1 MNIKGYYF
9 ITDSILSKAGNL
21 SDIKNAIL
29 AGTKVIQYRNKTGT
43 SKELYEEAIK
53 IKNICSDAIFLI
65 NDRIDIAQAVDVDG
79 VHLGQDDIPLK
90 AARRIMGGNKI
101 IGVTVHNVPE
111 AIEAENNGADYL
123 GVSPVFYTGT
133 KPDAGAPAGI
143 ELIKEIKKVS
153 KLPVAAI
160 GGINLSNASDV
171 VSAGADALCAISAVV
186 SAADVKCEIEKFQ
199 RLFD

>member
-53 IKNICSDAIFLI
+53 IKNICSGVIFLV
-65 NDRIDIAQAVDVDG
+65 NDRIDIALAVDAAG
-79 VHLGQDDIPLK
+79 AHLGQDDIPLK
-90 AARRIMGGNKI
+90 TARRIMGGNKI

-123 GVSPVFYTGT
+123 GVSPVFHTGT

-160 GGINLSNASDV
+160 GGINLSNAFDV
-171 VSAGADALCAISAVV
+171 VSAGADAVCAISAVV

-199 RLFD
+199 RLFY